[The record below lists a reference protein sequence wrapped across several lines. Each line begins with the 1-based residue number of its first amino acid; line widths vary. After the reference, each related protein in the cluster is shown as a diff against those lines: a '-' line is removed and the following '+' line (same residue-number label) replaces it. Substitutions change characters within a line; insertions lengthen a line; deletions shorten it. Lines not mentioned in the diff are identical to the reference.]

1 MANNE
6 RFSDP
11 EAYLDRVRKYF
22 QQGIT
27 LKDQIAAQQL
37 QLQCLTSLSYSPA
50 SPGNISG
57 DKVQTS
63 PAQEASFEKNVE
75 KKTELEEKLRKAI
88 DLMIDL
94 KQQMIC
100 IINQYVVGIDN
111 RILTLRYVEG
121 LKIDQFMNDVHYS
134 AKQIKRRM
142 DKVMS
147 EIILPD
153 DAIWINWR
161 TLI

>member
-1 MANNE
+1 M
-6 RFSDP
+6 
-11 EAYLDRVRKYF
+11 
-22 QQGIT
+22 
-27 LKDQIAAQQL
+27 
-37 QLQCLTSLSYSPA
+37 
-50 SPGNISG
+50 
-57 DKVQTS
+57 QTS